1 MSDIERVIMPGVTHW
16 HSPRFHAYFPTANSY
31 PAIVA
36 VIFAFFCFYSDCSV
50 NRVQIVLS
58 ISAINAIIIKIHI
71 KCISLFVGYVERCNC
86 LYWIYMGM
94 FCNFSLKPII
104 TVIVVLTC

>member
-1 MSDIERVIMPGVTHW
+1 M
-16 HSPRFHAYFPTANSY
+16 
-31 PAIVA
+31 
-36 VIFAFFCFYSDCSV
+36 
-50 NRVQIVLS
+50 LS
-58 ISAINAIIIKIHI
+58 ISAINVIIIKIHI